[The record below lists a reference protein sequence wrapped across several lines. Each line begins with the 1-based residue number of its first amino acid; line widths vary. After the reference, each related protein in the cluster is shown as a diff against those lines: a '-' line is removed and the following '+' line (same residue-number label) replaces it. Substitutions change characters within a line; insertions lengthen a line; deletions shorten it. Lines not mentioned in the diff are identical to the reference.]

1 MLRVWLTMDVSGKP
15 EPAGSKNAF
24 VPLNR
29 KTREPFRRPNGGVVV
44 SVIDN
49 NPKAK
54 GWQAAVADAATAA
67 MAGREPTSGAVSV
80 VLTFRVARPKG
91 HFGSGKNEEVL
102 KGSAPKWPVS
112 KPDVLKLAR
121 AVEDALTGIVYVDDS
136 QIVVETLRKEYG
148 DPGVYVAVHRL
159 A

>member
-1 MLRVWLTMDVSGKP
+1 MITMDVSGKP

-54 GWQAAVADAATAA
+54 GWKSAVAEAATEA
-67 MAGREPTSGAVSV
+67 MFGREPTREAVSV
-80 VLTFRVARPKG
+80 FLTFRVARPKG
-91 HFGSGKNEEVL
+91 HYGTGKNAEVL
-102 KGSAPKWPVS
+102 KASAPQWPTS

-121 AVEDALTGIVYVDDS
+121 AVEDAMTGLVYVDDS

-148 DPGVYVAVHRL
+148 EPGVCVAVHRL